1 MPRGCPSWAA
11 RVSSTARAG
20 HGVGRAIRPLENGEK
35 GIADELVDIAAMAPN
50 GLDLNRQES
59 VEEGDHPFQRLALR
73 EAREIAHIREIEG
86 RVDHP

>member
-1 MPRGCPSWAA
+1 
-11 RVSSTARAG
+11 
-20 HGVGRAIRPLENGEK
+20 
-35 GIADELVDIAAMAPN
+35 MAPN